1 MTKNIENIVSLMH
14 ERYDQDIS
22 MYDQS
27 FLKQTIAGRLSTL
40 LLQTVEAYILY
51 LNQYSA
57 EAEEL
62 VGSLSNSHSEF
73 FRNPISYNI
82 LERYLIPGFFLNPNS
97 HSSQEIRC
105 WSAGCAAGQEAY
117 SMAIMLDEFKN
128 LHNTGAAFRI
138 FATDNSPAQLEMA
151 GKGVYSFNAL
161 QNIKLRQLI
170 AYFTEDG
177 DSYHLCQKIKS
188 LVDFSIYDLLEK
200 DTNAPSVS
208 IYGDFDIILCCN
220 VLFYYKPEIQRYIIE
235 KFCKSLKP
243 GGILITGEA
252 ESGILKQVKKLKQ
265 FCSHSQIFVKL

>member
-1 MTKNIENIVSLMH
+1 MTKNIESIVSLMQ

-40 LLQTVEAYILY
+40 LLQTVEAYLLH

-97 HSSQEIRC
+97 NRSQEIRC

-128 LHNTGAAFRI
+128 LHNTSATFRI
-138 FATDNSPAQLEMA
+138 FATDNFLAQFEMA
-151 GKGVYSFNAL
+151 GKGVYNH
-161 QNIKLRQLI
+161 R
-170 AYFTEDG
+170 
-177 DSYHLCQKIKS
+177 
-188 LVDFSIYDLLEK
+188 
-200 DTNAPSVS
+200 
-208 IYGDFDIILCCN
+208 
-220 VLFYYKPEIQRYIIE
+220 
-235 KFCKSLKP
+235 
-243 GGILITGEA
+243 
-252 ESGILKQVKKLKQ
+252 
-265 FCSHSQIFVKL
+265 